1 MRGMEVY
8 RWIGAHWVDV
18 VQSAGIVSAFLFSAY
33 TIRREAQLRRVNTL
47 LELSKQHNA
56 IWRELAE
63 RPELFRVADDQPGL
77 DTAPITPQE
86 QRFVTS
92 LILHLDGVH
101 RAMRA
106 GMLVKLEGL
115 RPDIQTFFSLPIPQT
130 VWQSIKPF
138 QDKAFV
144 RFVEDCLNE
153 PVRG

>member
-1 MRGMEVY
+1 MRGMEVF
-8 RWIGAHWVDV
+8 RWIGTHWVDL

-33 TIRREAQLRRVNTL
+33 TIRREAQLRRVNTM

-63 RPELFRVADDQPGL
+63 CPELLRVMDNQPAL

-86 QRFVTS
+86 QRFVTA

-101 RAMRA
+101 RAMRS
-106 GMLVKLEGL
+106 GMFVKLEGL
-115 RPDIQTFFSLPIPQT
+115 RPDIQVFFALPIPKT
-130 VWQSIKPF
+130 VWQSAKPF

-153 PVRG
+153 PARA